1 MYVGTDEQGPIQ
13 SSLHLHVWLIWAQTK
28 ETIMKFS
35 GKQKN
40 LKSREAKLL

>member
-1 MYVGTDEQGPIQ
+1 MLGDMYVGTDEQGPIQ

-35 GKQKN
+35 GKQKT
-40 LKSREAKLL
+40 